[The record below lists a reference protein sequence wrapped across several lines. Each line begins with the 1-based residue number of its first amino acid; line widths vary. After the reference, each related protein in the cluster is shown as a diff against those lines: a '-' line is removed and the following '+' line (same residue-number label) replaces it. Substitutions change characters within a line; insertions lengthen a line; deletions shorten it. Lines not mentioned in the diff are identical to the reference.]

1 MKHNVES
8 KRFLKAVGLQLQ
20 SFREA
25 QNKTP
30 ESVAKAVNLSP
41 ESILSIENGE
51 YDLPL
56 ELLIELC
63 EVYDT
68 SPYDFFVIVT
78 QALKG

>member
-1 MKHNVES
+1 MKHIVES

-20 SFREA
+20 SLRKA
-25 QNKTP
+25 QNKTS
-30 ESVAKAVNLSP
+30 ESVAQSVNLSP
-41 ESILSIENGE
+41 ESLLSIENGE

-56 ELLIELC
+56 DLLIKLC
-63 EVYDT
+63 EVYNI